1 MTQILEKIDTN
12 IFSLEKVFVPTM
24 GALHEGHIAL
34 IKDAKKFDI
43 PILCSIFI
51 NPIQFN
57 DKNDFK
63 NYPKNLN
70 KDIEMLNELGVD
82 FIFTPKEN
90 YIYQENQFEN
100 ISSGYTGT
108 LFEGKSRPGHFDGVL
123 TVVKRLFELVNPKV
137 AIFGAKDAQQ
147 LFLIKEMIK
156 KYSLPITIVESS
168 TVREESGLALSS
180 RNQLLTS
187 RGKKEAQKIFQN
199 LIFVSNLYSKNK
211 DINLAIQQGI
221 ERYKTFNLKYDY
233 LEVVD
238 KNTFQYPDESTKE
251 LLFLTAVYV
260 DNIRLIDNLSV
271 KL

>member
-1 MTQILEKIDTN
+1 ME
-12 IFSLEKVFVPTM
+12 
-24 GALHEGHIAL
+24 
-34 IKDAKKFDI
+34 
-43 PILCSIFI
+43 
-51 NPIQFN
+51 
-57 DKNDFK
+57 
-63 NYPKNLN
+63 
-70 KDIEMLNELGVD
+70 VD

-90 YIYQENQFEN
+90 YIYKENQYDN
-100 ISSGYTGT
+100 ISSGYIGT

-123 TVVKRLFELVNPKV
+123 TVVKRLFELVNPKI

-147 LFLIKEMIK
+147 LFLIKEMVK
-156 KYSLPITIVESS
+156 KYLLPISIVECQ

-187 RGKKEAQKIFQN
+187 NGKKEAQKIFQN

-211 DINLAIQQGI
+211 DINLAIQEGI
-221 ERYKTFNLKYDY
+221 ERYKTLNLKYDY

-238 KNTFQYPDESTKE
+238 KNTFQHPDESTQE

-271 KL
+271 KI

>member
-1 MTQILEKIDTN
+1 MTQILEKIDTS
-12 IFSLEKVFVPTM
+12 IYSLEKVFVPTM
-24 GALHEGHIAL
+24 GALHEGHVAL
-34 IKDAKKFDI
+34 IKDAKEFDI
-43 PILCSIFI
+43 PLLCSIFV
-51 NPIQFN
+51 NPTQFN

-70 KDIEMLNELGVD
+70 NDIEILKELEVD
-82 FIFTPKEN
+82 FIFTPNEN

-100 ISSGYTGT
+100 IPSGYIGT

-156 KYSLPITIVESS
+156 KYSLPISIVEST
-168 TVREESGLALSS
+168 TVREKSGLALSS
-180 RNQLLTS
+180 RNQLLT
-187 RGKKEAQKIFQN
+187 RNGKKEAQKIYQN
-199 LIFVSNLYSKNK
+199 LIFVSNLYSKIK
-211 DINLAIQQGI
+211 DVNFAIQQGI
-221 ERYKTFNLKYDY
+221 ERYKKLNLKYDY

-238 KNTFQYPDESTKE
+238 KDTFQYPDEDTEE